1 MLHCLNVNNCYYSG
15 YVKDDEGSEDSM
27 EDLNKKLKKIEKKL
41 RQIELLETKVDEGHT
56 LTAEEV
62 GSLYL
67 HVTVSAYFY
76 LSSFITL
83 MQYHVLIIYNSSL
96 YCIIL
101 CYLQ

>member
-1 MLHCLNVNNCYYSG
+1 M
-15 YVKDDEGSEDSM
+15 KDDEGSEDSM
-27 EDLNKKLKKIEKKL
+27 EDLSKKLKKIEKKL

-67 HVTVSAYFY
+67 HVFY
-76 LSSFITL
+76 LSSCITL

-101 CYLQ
+101 CYLQWAVIFFSHDLFFLKNWF

>member
-1 MLHCLNVNNCYYSG
+1 MLHCLNVNHCYYSG

-62 GSLYL
+62 
-67 HVTVSAYFY
+67 
-76 LSSFITL
+76 
-83 MQYHVLIIYNSSL
+83 
-96 YCIIL
+96 
-101 CYLQ
+101 